1 MSTGIWS
8 AASGAVSQMTALDVA
23 ANNVANASTPGYRAD
38 RALFRQELNRAK
50 DSSAGT
56 RSMRYA
62 LTRTVE
68 PDRKQGQLVFTG
80 RSLDVALRQPD
91 TWFVVKTPQGERYTR
106 AGSVQVGADGTLKTP
121 EGYQYLGANR
131 AVVRARTD
139 ARQVMISANGSVT
152 VDDTDTSQQLAVVSF
167 RNNEGLVKEG
177 SVLVRATPAAGR
189 ALATAP
195 DLEMGTLE
203 SSNSSALDGM
213 NSLVTA
219 SREFE
224 MLTKVIEA
232 FSQVEQRVAQD
243 LARK

>member
-23 ANNVANASTPGYRAD
+23 ANNVANASTPGFRAD

-50 DSSAGT
+50 DSTAGT

-68 PDRKQGQLVFTG
+68 PDRKQGQMVYTA

-106 AGSVQVGADGTLKTP
+106 AGAIQVGTDGTLRTP

-131 AVVRARTD
+131 AVIRARTD
-139 ARQVMISANGSVT
+139 ARQVSISPNGSVT
-152 VDDTDTSQQLAVVSF
+152 VDDSETNQQLAVVSF
-167 RNNEGLVKEG
+167 ANTEGLVKEG
-177 SVLVRATPAAGR
+177 AVLVRATPAAGR
-189 ALATAP
+189 PRVATP

-203 SSNSSALDGM
+203 SSNSSALGGM
-213 NSLVTA
+213 NALVTA

-232 FSQVEQRVAQD
+232 FSQIEQRVAQD
-243 LARK
+243 VARK